1 MAATARSEREPV
13 DQDGRGQECNSE
25 RQQAQGQ
32 PTLTEE
38 WREQGWELHQQ
49 ESGATYLQQHAQ
61 VPAPFPNWVQS
72 LNGTLERIR
81 QLFA

>member
-1 MAATARSEREPV
+1 MAATARSEREPI
-13 DQDGRGQECNSE
+13 DQDGRGQERSSE
-25 RQQAQGQ
+25 QRQAQ

-38 WREQGWELHQQ
+38 WREQGWELHRQ